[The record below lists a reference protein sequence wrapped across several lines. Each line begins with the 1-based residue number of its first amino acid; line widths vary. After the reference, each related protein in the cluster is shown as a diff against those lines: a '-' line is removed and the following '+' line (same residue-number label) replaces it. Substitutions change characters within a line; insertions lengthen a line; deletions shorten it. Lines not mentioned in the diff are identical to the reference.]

1 MKNHRFLKSFV
12 AAAIAIVVT
21 FASVVPSYAV
31 GGAVASAL
39 LESIASELIRK
50 CLTPDGVDS
59 DEASYE
65 QNIQYLNTIWLTS
78 LDQRR
83 EVDYSTLSSVY
94 AQLLMQGV
102 PCEIQSSR
110 GAAQGYYIRGTG
122 NMPVYNGNGRY
133 DIKGKYFSDGNGSIF
148 YAQLPDNGKEPGS
161 STVPS
166 TNAPTTTPST
176 TEAGNGANGTYIP
189 THSAASNDTGLLR
202 QIAQYTHEIWFWA
215 DLINDNLRDV
225 RRYLFMV
232 YSNVGRFVDGMNNIT
247 KGIYRQIDLLSG
259 YLPRLDDIYNRLFQ
273 IQSAAWASVDVE
285 NRLLYSLED
294 LASNISGVIVDGAVK
309 VTSSPDPAVAEAIT
323 GIQNTLTSVI
333 SNGKVLVDNSDVVS
347 AIQSIPAFDDTELLD
362 RVGTIVEQIDTLSRK
377 IDLNYFPNM
386 YGKVTSIADTLGNT
400 NKHLITANRKTTE
413 IIDMLTAAVDVD
425 TGKLLV
431 ADTGMISA
439 VTTISN
445 QITEQFG
452 EYDSTYSFPNFS
464 SSGQSVVNNKIVSG
478 VLPSA
483 FTSINPG
490 TRKLLYSPSGTLT
503 LLKSSLYAGGGTC
516 SHVTGSPYFDS
527 TYGVG
532 YCLQFEFRFSSSQ
545 STNRYETVQF
555 PQVSFTDY
563 SGKSLTLS
571 AHSGSVLVRSYSRYA
586 YVYRYYFP
594 RWDASGN
601 WLGWSGQND
610 TFQWTSSTY
619 EPSKRVYLTPPESG
633 TYYIYGTS
641 DTAIPV
647 VYASRFTGFLQS
659 QADRVVNAVGS
670 IPAPTDYTSQLT
682 AVTGRMDDIL
692 AQLQS
697 TSGSATC
704 EHTYSQHMEQEATCI
719 LPGLMISTCS
729 KCGDSSSEI
738 VDPLG
743 HDWQCTS
750 HVDAVTDPDTGEET
764 SSAYDIYTCSRC
776 GDTYEDHTG
785 TGAPDEDY
793 SNTTISQLVVK
804 VFSKLGTFAGKLLGS
819 VVHLFDKA
827 VNAVDDLASKFNDY
841 VEQIKGFGENYP
853 IWLSGFWSII
863 PAELQ
868 VALTFAVICM
878 ALGVVGKKLFF
889 S

>member
-1 MKNHRFLKSFV
+1 MLHTIFSKLDKRLFRPLCV
-12 AAAIAIVVT
+12 AV
-21 FASVVPSYAV
+21 ASVVLAFSCIVPAQAV
-31 GGAVASAL
+31 DPV
-39 LESIASELIRK
+39 SIA
-50 CLTPDGVDS
+50 
-59 DEASYE
+59 
-65 QNIQYLNTIWLTS
+65 
-78 LDQRR
+78 
-83 EVDYSTLSSVY
+83 
-94 AQLLMQGV
+94 
-102 PCEIQSSR
+102 
-110 GAAQGYYIRGTG
+110 
-122 NMPVYNGNGRY
+122 
-133 DIKGKYFSDGNGSIF
+133 
-148 YAQLPDNGKEPGS
+148 
-161 STVPS
+161 
-166 TNAPTTTPST
+166 
-176 TEAGNGANGTYIP
+176 
-189 THSAASNDTGLLR
+189 GL
-202 QIAQYTHEIWFWA
+202 A
-215 DLINDNLRDV
+215 
-225 RRYLFMV
+225 
-232 YSNVGRFVDGMNNIT
+232 
-247 KGIYRQIDLLSG
+247 
-259 YLPRLDDIYNRLFQ
+259 
-273 IQSAAWASVDVE
+273 
-285 NRLLYSLED
+285 
-294 LASNISGVIVDGAVK
+294 ISGVSLAKDVIQTYLDDSASNAEKQAALQGYKDHWISKDNISDKCFLTYDALCQIVIDLNNAGQPAKISSVTLGSNNVEYYVVKACGPFGYTSVQSQFGFGATSIWNNYGLFYSTSNRVLFCAQVNTDLSLDSCLTQLRLIQTNV
-309 VTSSPDPAVAEAIT
+309 VTIKNSLVNTIGSNLDSLLTTCNTIST
-323 GIQNTLTSVI
+323 KLDTLTSVI

-347 AIQSIPAFDDTELLD
+347 AIQSIPAYDDTD
-362 RVGTIVEQIDTLSRK
+362 I
-377 IDLNYFPNM
+377 
-386 YGKVTSIADTLGNT
+386 
-400 NKHLITANRKTTE
+400 ITAINN
-413 IIDMLTAAVDVD
+413 IPAYDDSNL
-425 TGKLLV
+425 
-431 ADTGMISA
+431 ISA

-452 EYDSTYSFPNFS
+452 EYESTYSFPNFYSQSTSSNKTISGVS
-464 SSGQSVVNNKIVSG
+464 SS
-478 VLPSA
+478 A
-483 FTSINPG
+483 FSSINPG
-490 TRKLLYSPSGTLT
+490 SRYLLYSPSSALT
-503 LLKSSLYAGGGTC
+503 LSKDLVYSGGGIC
-516 SHVTGSPYFDS
+516 RAVYCSPYIS
-527 TYGVG
+527 QTYGLG
-532 YCLQFEFRFSSSQ
+532 YQLNFTFRFSYTQDTSRS
-545 STNRYETVQF
+545 ETVQF
-555 PQVSFTDY
+555 PKFSFTDF
-563 SGKSLTLS
+563 SGKTLTS
-571 AHSGSVLVRSYSRYA
+571 TGYTGTVRVPARSSYA
-586 YVYRYYFP
+586 YTTSYYFP

-610 TFQWTSSTY
+610 TFRWTSSAY

-659 QADRVVNAVGS
+659 QTDRVVNAVGS

-776 GDTYEDHTG
+776 GDAYEDHTG

-853 IWLSGFWSII
+853 IWLSGFWGII

-868 VALTFAVICM
+868 VALTFTVICM

>member
-285 NRLLYSLED
+285 NRLLYSLEG

-347 AIQSIPAFDDTELLD
+347 AIQSIPAFDDTD
-362 RVGTIVEQIDTLSRK
+362 I
-377 IDLNYFPNM
+377 
-386 YGKVTSIADTLGNT
+386 
-400 NKHLITANRKTTE
+400 ITAIQSIPAYDDST
-413 IIDMLTAAVDVD
+413 
-425 TGKLLV
+425 LV
-431 ADTGMISA
+431 TA

-452 EYDSTYSFPNFS
+452 EYESTYSFPSFYSQSTSSNKTISGVS
-464 SSGQSVVNNKIVSG
+464 SS
-478 VLPSA
+478 A
-483 FTSINPG
+483 FSSINPG
-490 TRKLLYSPSGTLT
+490 SRKLLYSPSSALT
-503 LLKSSLYAGGGTC
+503 LSKDLVYSGGGIC
-516 SHVTGSPYFDS
+516 QAVYCSPYIS
-527 TYGVG
+527 QTYGLG
-532 YCLQFEFRFSSSQ
+532 YQLNFTFRFSYTQNTSRS
-545 STNRYETVQF
+545 ETVQF
-555 PQVSFTDY
+555 PKFSFTDF
-563 SGKSLTLS
+563 SGKTLTKNPYT
-571 AHSGSVLVRSYSRYA
+571 GSVRVPPRSNYA
-586 YVYRYYFP
+586 YASSYYFP
-594 RWDASGN
+594 RWDASDN

-641 DTAIPV
+641 DAAIPV

-659 QADRVVNAVGS
+659 QTDRVVNAVGS
-670 IPAPTDYTSQLT
+670 IPVPTDYTSQLS
-682 AVTGRMDDIL
+682 AVIGRMDDIL

-750 HVDAVTDPDTGEET
+750 HVEAVTDPDTGEET

-853 IWLSGFWSII
+853 IWLSGFWGII

>member
-1 MKNHRFLKSFV
+1 MKKIVAVLLVAISLLFSINFAFADSVPLSSTQWVLPSNGFGGGSRANPVDTVLPYSDMASLLNSVNSGLKSGAYSGFTGK
-12 AAAIAIVVT
+12 ARI
-21 FASVVPSYAV
+21 SYTGSFYFITLV
-31 GGAVASAL
+31 S
-39 LESIASELIRK
+39 
-50 CLTPDGVDS
+50 DGDT
-59 DEASYE
+59 Y
-65 QNIQYLNTIWLTS
+65 WL
-78 LDQRR
+78 
-83 EVDYSTLSSVY
+83 
-94 AQLLMQGV
+94 
-102 PCEIQSSR
+102 C
-110 GAAQGYYIRGTG
+110 
-122 NMPVYNGNGRY
+122 NGSGGRY
-133 DIKGKYFSDGNGSIF
+133 RT
-148 YAQLPDNGKEPGS
+148 EPENITTD
-161 STVPS
+161 STTTTPS

-189 THSAASNDTGLLR
+189 THSAASNDTGLLK

-285 NRLLYSLED
+285 NRLLYSLEG

-347 AIQSIPAFDDTELLD
+347 AIQSIPAYDDS
-362 RVGTIVEQIDTLSRK
+362 TL
-377 IDLNYFPNM
+377 
-386 YGKVTSIADTLGNT
+386 V
-400 NKHLITANRKTTE
+400 
-413 IIDMLTAAVDVD
+413 
-425 TGKLLV
+425 
-431 ADTGMISA
+431 SA

-452 EYDSTYSFPNFS
+452 EYESTYSFPSFYSQSTSSNKTISGVS
-464 SSGQSVVNNKIVSG
+464 SS
-478 VLPSA
+478 A
-483 FTSINPG
+483 FSSINPG
-490 TRKLLYSPSGTLT
+490 SRKLLYSPSSTLT
-503 LLKSSLYAGGGTC
+503 LSKELLY
-516 SHVTGSPYFDS
+516 TGSGTRQSVFCVPYTDL
-527 TYGVG
+527 TYGLG
-532 YCLQFEFRFSSSQ
+532 YRLDYKFWFPSTQTSS
-545 STNRYETVQF
+545 RVETVQY
-555 PQVSFTDY
+555 PKVSLTDY
-563 SGKSLTLS
+563 SGRTLTKN
-571 AHSGSVLVRSYSRYA
+571 AYTGSVRVPPRSNYA
-586 YVYRYYFP
+586 YASSYYFP

-641 DTAIPV
+641 DAAIPV

-659 QADRVVNAVGS
+659 QTDRVVNAVGS

-704 EHTYSQHMEQEATCI
+704 DHTYSQHMEQEATCI

-853 IWLSGFWSII
+853 IWLSGFWGII

>member
-1 MKNHRFLKSFV
+1 MKK
-12 AAAIAIVVT
+12 IVGFCLLIVSVLLSVSCT
-21 FASVVPSYAV
+21 FAASGFGGGSRGDGWGSGGFSTGTTSTEVSYDALSSLALELNDRLASGEFGDVLKEVSCNIGVYSTVSGRDKYAIFYHYQASNYWYRNASGGLVYAYKDIDRISDFLGGNNGGIAYFLNRMEYVLTGSLLTAV
-31 GGAVASAL
+31 NSINTATNSL
-39 LESIASELIRK
+39 LTT
-50 CLTPDGVDS
+50 C
-59 DEASYE
+59 
-65 QNIQYLNTIWLTS
+65 NTISTK
-78 LDQRR
+78 LD
-83 EVDYSTLSSVY
+83 
-94 AQLLMQGV
+94 
-102 PCEIQSSR
+102 
-110 GAAQGYYIRGTG
+110 
-122 NMPVYNGNGRY
+122 
-133 DIKGKYFSDGNGSIF
+133 
-148 YAQLPDNGKEPGS
+148 
-161 STVPS
+161 
-166 TNAPTTTPST
+166 
-176 TEAGNGANGTYIP
+176 
-189 THSAASNDTGLLR
+189 
-202 QIAQYTHEIWFWA
+202 
-215 DLINDNLRDV
+215 
-225 RRYLFMV
+225 
-232 YSNVGRFVDGMNNIT
+232 
-247 KGIYRQIDLLSG
+247 
-259 YLPRLDDIYNRLFQ
+259 
-273 IQSAAWASVDVE
+273 
-285 NRLLYSLED
+285 
-294 LASNISGVIVDGAVK
+294 
-309 VTSSPDPAVAEAIT
+309 
-323 GIQNTLTSVI
+323 TLTSVI
-333 SNGKVLVDNSDVVS
+333 SNGKVLVNNSDVVS

-400 NKHLITANRKTTE
+400 NEHLITGNRHTSE

-464 SSGQSVVNNKIVSG
+464 SSGQSAANNKIVSG

-483 FTSINPG
+483 FTSINPD

-503 LLKSSLYAGGGTC
+503 LLKSNLYAGGGTC

-659 QADRVVNAVGS
+659 QTDRVVNAVGS
-670 IPAPTDYTSQLT
+670 IPAPTDYTTQLT
-682 AVTGRMDDIL
+682 AVVEKLDAL
-692 AQLQS
+692 ANKPTVDLTTIESTLSTISDKLDNTASDVNNTIINITNDNDYFSVFYITDGDGNTQS
-697 TSGSATC
+697 
-704 EHTYSQHMEQEATCI
+704 
-719 LPGLMISTCS
+719 
-729 KCGDSSSEI
+729 
-738 VDPLG
+738 
-743 HDWQCTS
+743 
-750 HVDAVTDPDTGEET
+750 VTDFAG
-764 SSAYDIYTCSRC
+764 AL
-776 GDTYEDHTG
+776 
-785 TGAPDEDY
+785 TGA
-793 SNTTISQLVVK
+793 S
-804 VFSKLGTFAGKLLGS
+804 GKLLSLLYRLVFADALGS
-819 VVHLFDKA
+819 VDG
-827 VNAVDDLASKFNDY
+827 DLGNMEDFFTSEEPPPTTAAMNGDTAPANEVIDVWAS
-841 VEQIKGFGENYP
+841 
-853 IWLSGFWSII
+853 
-863 PAELQ
+863 
-868 VALTFAVICM
+868 
-878 ALGVVGKKLFF
+878 
-889 S
+889 

>member
-1 MKNHRFLKSFV
+1 MLHTIFSKLDKRLFRPLCV
-12 AAAIAIVVT
+12 AV
-21 FASVVPSYAV
+21 ASVVLAFSCIVPAQAV
-31 GGAVASAL
+31 DPV
-39 LESIASELIRK
+39 SIA
-50 CLTPDGVDS
+50 
-59 DEASYE
+59 
-65 QNIQYLNTIWLTS
+65 
-78 LDQRR
+78 
-83 EVDYSTLSSVY
+83 
-94 AQLLMQGV
+94 
-102 PCEIQSSR
+102 
-110 GAAQGYYIRGTG
+110 
-122 NMPVYNGNGRY
+122 
-133 DIKGKYFSDGNGSIF
+133 
-148 YAQLPDNGKEPGS
+148 
-161 STVPS
+161 
-166 TNAPTTTPST
+166 
-176 TEAGNGANGTYIP
+176 
-189 THSAASNDTGLLR
+189 GL
-202 QIAQYTHEIWFWA
+202 A
-215 DLINDNLRDV
+215 
-225 RRYLFMV
+225 
-232 YSNVGRFVDGMNNIT
+232 
-247 KGIYRQIDLLSG
+247 
-259 YLPRLDDIYNRLFQ
+259 
-273 IQSAAWASVDVE
+273 
-285 NRLLYSLED
+285 
-294 LASNISGVIVDGAVK
+294 ISGVSLAKDVIQTYLDDSASNAEKQAALQGYKDHWISKDNISDKCFLTYDALCQIVIDLNNAGQPAKISSVTLGSNNVEYYVVKACGPFGYTSVQSQFGFGATSIWNNYGLFYSTSNRVLFCAQVNTDLSLDSCLTQLRLIQTNV
-309 VTSSPDPAVAEAIT
+309 VTIKNSLVNTIGSNLESLLATCNTISTKLD
-323 GIQNTLTSVI
+323 TLTSVI

-347 AIQSIPAFDDTELLD
+347 ALYTDFASVMGILESVDTGSLDPTVKFPALTGLIAVSTGTYELVHRIGFGIDDVVFAIQSIPAFDDTD
-362 RVGTIVEQIDTLSRK
+362 I
-377 IDLNYFPNM
+377 
-386 YGKVTSIADTLGNT
+386 
-400 NKHLITANRKTTE
+400 ITA
-413 IIDMLTAAVDVD
+413 IQSIPAYDDSA
-425 TGKLLV
+425 LV
-431 ADTGMISA
+431 SA
-439 VTTISN
+439 VTTISD

-464 SSGQSVVNNKIVSG
+464 SSGQSAANNKTVSG

-490 TRKLLYSPSGTLT
+490 TRQLLYSPSGTLI
-503 LLKSSLYAGGGTC
+503 LPKRVLYNGGGDCKNVYCT
-516 SHVTGSPYFDS
+516 PYIHQ
-527 TYGVG
+527 TYGLG
-532 YCLQFEFRFSSSQ
+532 YRLEFLFRFSRIQ
-545 STNRYETVQF
+545 NTPRTETVQF

-563 SGKSLTLS
+563 SGETLTLYG
-571 AHSGSVLVRSYSRYA
+571 HSGTVRVSPHRDTVSSYL
-586 YVYRYYFP
+586 YYFP

-610 TFQWTSSTY
+610 TFQFSSSSY

-641 DTAIPV
+641 DAAIPV

-659 QADRVVNAVGS
+659 QTDRVVNAVGS
-670 IPAPTDYTSQLT
+670 IPTPTDYTSQLT

-750 HVDAVTDPDTGEET
+750 HVEAVTDPDTGEET

-776 GDTYEDHTG
+776 GDTYEDHTD

-853 IWLSGFWSII
+853 IWLSGFWGII

>member
-1 MKNHRFLKSFV
+1 MKK
-12 AAAIAIVVT
+12 IVGFCLLIVSVLLSVSCT
-21 FASVVPSYAV
+21 FAASGFGGGSRGDGWGSGGFSTGTTSTEVSYDALSSLALELNDRLASGEFGDVLKDVSCNIGVYSTVSGRDKYAIFYHYQASNYWYRNASGGLVYAYKDIDRISDLLGGNNGGIAYFLNRMEYVLTGSLLTAV
-31 GGAVASAL
+31 NSINTATNSL
-39 LESIASELIRK
+39 LTT
-50 CLTPDGVDS
+50 C
-59 DEASYE
+59 
-65 QNIQYLNTIWLTS
+65 NTISTK
-78 LDQRR
+78 LD
-83 EVDYSTLSSVY
+83 
-94 AQLLMQGV
+94 
-102 PCEIQSSR
+102 
-110 GAAQGYYIRGTG
+110 
-122 NMPVYNGNGRY
+122 
-133 DIKGKYFSDGNGSIF
+133 
-148 YAQLPDNGKEPGS
+148 
-161 STVPS
+161 
-166 TNAPTTTPST
+166 
-176 TEAGNGANGTYIP
+176 
-189 THSAASNDTGLLR
+189 
-202 QIAQYTHEIWFWA
+202 
-215 DLINDNLRDV
+215 
-225 RRYLFMV
+225 
-232 YSNVGRFVDGMNNIT
+232 
-247 KGIYRQIDLLSG
+247 
-259 YLPRLDDIYNRLFQ
+259 
-273 IQSAAWASVDVE
+273 
-285 NRLLYSLED
+285 
-294 LASNISGVIVDGAVK
+294 
-309 VTSSPDPAVAEAIT
+309 
-323 GIQNTLTSVI
+323 TLTSVI

-347 AIQSIPAFDDTELLD
+347 AIQSIPAFDDTD
-362 RVGTIVEQIDTLSRK
+362 I
-377 IDLNYFPNM
+377 
-386 YGKVTSIADTLGNT
+386 
-400 NKHLITANRKTTE
+400 ITAIQSIPAYDDST
-413 IIDMLTAAVDVD
+413 
-425 TGKLLV
+425 LV
-431 ADTGMISA
+431 SA

-452 EYDSTYSFPNFS
+452 EYESTYSFPSFYSQSTSSNKTISGVS
-464 SSGQSVVNNKIVSG
+464 SS
-478 VLPSA
+478 A
-483 FTSINPG
+483 FSSINPG
-490 TRKLLYSPSGTLT
+490 SRKLLYSPSSALT
-503 LLKSSLYAGGGTC
+503 LSKDLVYSGGGIC
-516 SHVTGSPYFDS
+516 QAVYCSPYIS
-527 TYGVG
+527 QTYGLG
-532 YCLQFEFRFSSSQ
+532 YQLNFTFRFSYTQNTSRS
-545 STNRYETVQF
+545 ETVQF
-555 PQVSFTDY
+555 PKFSFTDF
-563 SGKSLTLS
+563 SGKTLTKNPYT
-571 AHSGSVLVRSYSRYA
+571 GSVRVPPRSNYA
-586 YVYRYYFP
+586 YASSYYFP

-610 TFQWTSSTY
+610 TFQFSSSSY

-641 DTAIPV
+641 DAAIPV

-659 QADRVVNAVGS
+659 QTDRVVNAVGS
-670 IPAPTDYTSQLT
+670 IPAPTDYTTQLT

-853 IWLSGFWSII
+853 IWLSGFWGII

>member
-1 MKNHRFLKSFV
+1 MLHTIFSKLDKRLFRPLCV
-12 AAAIAIVVT
+12 AV
-21 FASVVPSYAV
+21 ASVVLAFSCIVPAQAV
-31 GGAVASAL
+31 DPV
-39 LESIASELIRK
+39 SIA
-50 CLTPDGVDS
+50 
-59 DEASYE
+59 
-65 QNIQYLNTIWLTS
+65 
-78 LDQRR
+78 
-83 EVDYSTLSSVY
+83 
-94 AQLLMQGV
+94 
-102 PCEIQSSR
+102 
-110 GAAQGYYIRGTG
+110 
-122 NMPVYNGNGRY
+122 
-133 DIKGKYFSDGNGSIF
+133 
-148 YAQLPDNGKEPGS
+148 
-161 STVPS
+161 
-166 TNAPTTTPST
+166 
-176 TEAGNGANGTYIP
+176 
-189 THSAASNDTGLLR
+189 GL
-202 QIAQYTHEIWFWA
+202 A
-215 DLINDNLRDV
+215 
-225 RRYLFMV
+225 
-232 YSNVGRFVDGMNNIT
+232 
-247 KGIYRQIDLLSG
+247 
-259 YLPRLDDIYNRLFQ
+259 
-273 IQSAAWASVDVE
+273 
-285 NRLLYSLED
+285 
-294 LASNISGVIVDGAVK
+294 ISGVSLAKDVIQTYLDDSASNAEKQAALQGYKDHWISKDSISDKCFLTYDALCQIVIDLNNAGQPAKISSVTLGSNNVEYYVVKACGPFGYTSVQSQFGFGATSIWNNYGLFYSTSNRVLFCAQVNTDLSLDNCLTQLRLIQTNV
-309 VTSSPDPAVAEAIT
+309 VTIKNNLVNTIGSNLESLLTTCNTISAKLD
-323 GIQNTLTSVI
+323 TLTSVI

-347 AIQSIPAFDDTELLD
+347 AVQSIPAFDDTD
-362 RVGTIVEQIDTLSRK
+362 I
-377 IDLNYFPNM
+377 
-386 YGKVTSIADTLGNT
+386 
-400 NKHLITANRKTTE
+400 ITAIQSIPAYDDST
-413 IIDMLTAAVDVD
+413 
-425 TGKLLV
+425 LV
-431 ADTGMISA
+431 SA
-439 VTTISN
+439 VTTISD

-452 EYDSTYSFPNFS
+452 EYDSTYSFPNFYGQSTSSNKTISGVS
-464 SSGQSVVNNKIVSG
+464 SS
-478 VLPSA
+478 A
-483 FTSINPG
+483 FSSINPG
-490 TRKLLYSPSGTLT
+490 TRKLLYSPSSALT
-503 LLKSSLYAGGGTC
+503 LSKDLVYCGGSIC
-516 SHVTGSPYFDS
+516 QAVYCSPYIS
-527 TYGVG
+527 QTYGLG
-532 YCLQFEFRFSSSQ
+532 YQLNFTFRFSYTQDTSRS
-545 STNRYETVQF
+545 ETVQF
-555 PQVSFTDY
+555 PKFSFTNY
-563 SGKSLTLS
+563 SGKTLTS
-571 AHSGSVLVRSYSRYA
+571 TGYTGTVRVPARSSYA
-586 YVYRYYFP
+586 YTTSYYFP

-641 DTAIPV
+641 DAAIPV

-659 QADRVVNAVGS
+659 QTDRVVNAVGS

-750 HVDAVTDPDTGEET
+750 HVEAVTDPDTGEET

-776 GDTYEDHTG
+776 GDAYEDHTG

-853 IWLSGFWSII
+853 IWLSGFWGII
-863 PAELQ
+863 PSELQ

>member
-1 MKNHRFLKSFV
+1 MKRFFIWITAVVMALSCVTVAFAAGYSKLDNLTPGQVGYVLGQLLTEKTGNYVYDVPWYAGSYDYRVIVSYDSLSELCSTANGLGMTCSVRWNHNAKLYVISVDDYTTFELSSTHGVIGNPDGYIYAAYDESGQGIWNNYGIGQWGVYADYSSTSVFREVSYATLSELCANLNEKGIPCYIASTSAWGSSAYWYIRGSGTV
-12 AAAIAIVVT
+12 VYQPRYDAPSTSYSITNHVYLDIAAA
-21 FASVVPSYAV
+21 PL
-31 GGAVASAL
+31 VARYNP
-39 LESIASELIRK
+39 E
-50 CLTPDGVDS
+50 
-59 DEASYE
+59 
-65 QNIQYLNTIWLTS
+65 
-78 LDQRR
+78 
-83 EVDYSTLSSVY
+83 STLSSC
-94 AQLLMQGV
+94 LSRLTS
-102 PCEIQSSR
+102 IQ
-110 GAAQGYYIRGTG
+110 T
-122 NMPVYNGNGRY
+122 NVTT
-133 DIKGKYFSDGNGSIF
+133 IK
-148 YAQLPDNGKEPGS
+148 
-161 STVPS
+161 
-166 TNAPTTTPST
+166 
-176 TEAGNGANGTYIP
+176 
-189 THSAASNDTGLLR
+189 
-202 QIAQYTHEIWFWA
+202 
-215 DLINDNLRDV
+215 
-225 RRYLFMV
+225 
-232 YSNVGRFVDGMNNIT
+232 NNIVNTISSNLESLLTTCNTIST
-247 KGIYRQIDLLSG
+247 K
-259 YLPRLDDIYNRLFQ
+259 LD
-273 IQSAAWASVDVE
+273 
-285 NRLLYSLED
+285 
-294 LASNISGVIVDGAVK
+294 
-309 VTSSPDPAVAEAIT
+309 
-323 GIQNTLTSVI
+323 TLTSVI

-347 AIQSIPAFDDTELLD
+347 AIQSIPAFDDAD
-362 RVGTIVEQIDTLSRK
+362 IISAIQSIPAYDDSTL
-377 IDLNYFPNM
+377 
-386 YGKVTSIADTLGNT
+386 V
-400 NKHLITANRKTTE
+400 
-413 IIDMLTAAVDVD
+413 
-425 TGKLLV
+425 
-431 ADTGMISA
+431 SA
-439 VTTISN
+439 VTTISD

-452 EYDSTYSFPNFS
+452 EYESTYSFPSFYSQSTSSNKTISGVS
-464 SSGQSVVNNKIVSG
+464 SS
-478 VLPSA
+478 A
-483 FTSINPG
+483 FSSINPG
-490 TRKLLYSPSGTLT
+490 SRKLLYSPSSALT
-503 LLKSSLYAGGGTC
+503 LSKDLVYSGGGIC
-516 SHVTGSPYFDS
+516 QAVYCSPYIS
-527 TYGVG
+527 QTYGLG
-532 YCLQFEFRFSSSQ
+532 YQLNFTFRFSYTQNTPRSES
-545 STNRYETVQF
+545 VQF
-555 PQVSFTDY
+555 PQVSFTNY
-563 SGKSLTLS
+563 SGKTLTRNPHTGTVRVS
-571 AHSGSVLVRSYSRYA
+571 AGSRYA
-586 YVYRYYFP
+586 YTTSYYFP

-659 QADRVVNAVGS
+659 QTDRVVNAVGS
-670 IPAPTDYTSQLT
+670 IPVPTDYTSQLS
-682 AVTGRMDDIL
+682 AVIGRMDDIL

-750 HVDAVTDPDTGEET
+750 HVEAVTDPDTGEET

-804 VFSKLGTFAGKLLGS
+804 VFSKLGTFAGKMLGS

-853 IWLSGFWSII
+853 IWLSGFWGII

>member
-1 MKNHRFLKSFV
+1 MKKIV
-12 AAAIAIVVT
+12 AVLLVAISLLFSIN
-21 FASVVPSYAV
+21 FAFADSIPLSSTQWVLPSNGF
-31 GGAVASAL
+31 GGGSRANPVDTVLPYSDMASL
-39 LESIASELIRK
+39 
-50 CLTPDGVDS
+50 
-59 DEASYE
+59 
-65 QNIQYLNTIWLTS
+65 
-78 LDQRR
+78 
-83 EVDYSTLSSVY
+83 LSSVNSG
-94 AQLLMQGV
+94 LK
-102 PCEIQSSR
+102 S
-110 GAAQGYYIRGTG
+110 GAYSGFTG
-122 NMPVYNGNGRY
+122 KARISYTGSFYFITLVSDGDTYWLCNGSGGRY
-133 DIKGKYFSDGNGSIF
+133 RT
-148 YAQLPDNGKEPGS
+148 EPENITTD
-161 STVPS
+161 STTTTPS

-285 NRLLYSLED
+285 NRLLYSLEG

-347 AIQSIPAFDDTELLD
+347 AIQSIPAYDD
-362 RVGTIVEQIDTLSRK
+362 S
-377 IDLNYFPNM
+377 
-386 YGKVTSIADTLGNT
+386 A
-400 NKHLITANRKTTE
+400 
-413 IIDMLTAAVDVD
+413 
-425 TGKLLV
+425 LV
-431 ADTGMISA
+431 SA

-452 EYDSTYSFPNFS
+452 EYESTYSFPSFYSQSTS
-464 SSGQSVVNNKIVSG
+464 SNKTISG

-483 FTSINPG
+483 FSSINPG
-490 TRKLLYSPSGTLT
+490 SRKLLYSPSSTLT
-503 LLKSSLYAGGGTC
+503 LSKELLY
-516 SHVTGSPYFDS
+516 TGSGTRQSVFCVPYTDL
-527 TYGVG
+527 TYGLG
-532 YCLQFEFRFSSSQ
+532 YRLYYKFWFPSTQTSS
-545 STNRYETVQF
+545 RVETVQY
-555 PQVSFTDY
+555 PKVSFTDY
-563 SGKSLTLS
+563 SGRTLTKN
-571 AHSGSVLVRSYSRYA
+571 AYTGSVRVPPRSNYA
-586 YVYRYYFP
+586 YASSYYFP

-601 WLGWSGQND
+601 WLGWSGLND
-610 TFQWTSSTY
+610 TFQWTSSDY

-633 TYYIYGTS
+633 TYYVYGTS

-659 QADRVVNAVGS
+659 QTDRVVNAVGS

-719 LPGLMISTCS
+719 LPGLMISACS

-853 IWLSGFWSII
+853 IWLSGFWGII

>member
-1 MKNHRFLKSFV
+1 MLHTIFSKLDKRLFRPLCV
-12 AAAIAIVVT
+12 AV
-21 FASVVPSYAV
+21 ASVVLAFSCIVPAQAV
-31 GGAVASAL
+31 DPV
-39 LESIASELIRK
+39 SIA
-50 CLTPDGVDS
+50 
-59 DEASYE
+59 
-65 QNIQYLNTIWLTS
+65 
-78 LDQRR
+78 
-83 EVDYSTLSSVY
+83 
-94 AQLLMQGV
+94 
-102 PCEIQSSR
+102 
-110 GAAQGYYIRGTG
+110 
-122 NMPVYNGNGRY
+122 
-133 DIKGKYFSDGNGSIF
+133 
-148 YAQLPDNGKEPGS
+148 
-161 STVPS
+161 
-166 TNAPTTTPST
+166 
-176 TEAGNGANGTYIP
+176 
-189 THSAASNDTGLLR
+189 GL
-202 QIAQYTHEIWFWA
+202 A
-215 DLINDNLRDV
+215 
-225 RRYLFMV
+225 
-232 YSNVGRFVDGMNNIT
+232 
-247 KGIYRQIDLLSG
+247 
-259 YLPRLDDIYNRLFQ
+259 
-273 IQSAAWASVDVE
+273 
-285 NRLLYSLED
+285 
-294 LASNISGVIVDGAVK
+294 ISGVSLAKDVIQTYLDDSASNAEKEAALQGYKDHWISKDNISDKCFLTYDALCQIVIDLNNAGQPAKISSVTLGSNNVEYYVVKACGPFGYTSVQSQFGFGATSIWNNYGLFYSTSNRVLFCAQVNTDLSLDSCLTQLRLIQTNV
-309 VTSSPDPAVAEAIT
+309 VTIKNSLVNTIGSNLESLLTTCNTISTKLD
-323 GIQNTLTSVI
+323 TLTSVI
-333 SNGKVLVDNSDVVS
+333 SNDKVLVDNSDVVS
-347 AIQSIPAFDDTELLD
+347 AIQSIPAFDDTD
-362 RVGTIVEQIDTLSRK
+362 I
-377 IDLNYFPNM
+377 
-386 YGKVTSIADTLGNT
+386 
-400 NKHLITANRKTTE
+400 ITAINNIPTY
-413 IIDMLTAAVDVD
+413 DDSNL
-425 TGKLLV
+425 
-431 ADTGMISA
+431 ISA

-464 SSGQSVVNNKIVSG
+464 SSGQSAANNKTVSG

-490 TRKLLYSPSGTLT
+490 TRQLLYSPSGTLI
-503 LLKSSLYAGGGTC
+503 LPKRVLYNGGGDCKNVYCT
-516 SHVTGSPYFDS
+516 PYIHQ
-527 TYGVG
+527 TYGLG
-532 YCLQFEFRFSSSQ
+532 YRLEFLFRFSRIQ
-545 STNRYETVQF
+545 NTPRTETVQF

-563 SGKSLTLS
+563 SGETLTLYG
-571 AHSGSVLVRSYSRYA
+571 HSGTVRVFPHRDTVSSYL
-586 YVYRYYFP
+586 YYFP

-610 TFQWTSSTY
+610 TFQFSSSSY

-659 QADRVVNAVGS
+659 QTDRVVNAVGS

-682 AVTGRMDDIL
+682 AVVGRMDDIL

-764 SSAYDIYTCSRC
+764 SSAYDIYTYSRC

-853 IWLSGFWSII
+853 IWLSGFWGII